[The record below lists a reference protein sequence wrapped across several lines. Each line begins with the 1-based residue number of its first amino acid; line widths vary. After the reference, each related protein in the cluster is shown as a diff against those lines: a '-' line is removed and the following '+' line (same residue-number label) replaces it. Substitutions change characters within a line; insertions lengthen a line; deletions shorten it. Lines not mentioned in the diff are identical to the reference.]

1 MIILKYD
8 ELNENKMWYK
18 TIPDILNWIESKSSL
33 KWLFLD
39 TETTGLGGPKKQ
51 QLTQVSAIA
60 TDYDFGKG
68 QFTDIASFDEKIKL
82 TSEIKTRYSTPGDSS
97 RKILSFN
104 HYGSGNYKYREE
116 KEIVDEFFEWVE
128 QYSPCLLIAQNAGFD
143 MAMLAG
149 RFGHKI
155 KNEVLDTKRLIQLYY
170 LPLLQK
176 LAETDDTYKSVIS
189 KIGTSERDGGLVSS
203 SMSKIGPA
211 LGINMSGYHDALTDC
226 KIAMEM
232 YQKIVDFLKQHQSED
247 IMKYQIERIKVIR
260 QE

>member
-1 MIILKYD
+1 MRILRFD

-18 TIPDILNWIESKSSL
+18 TIPEILSWLESKSDMP
-33 KWLFLD
+33 WIWVD

-51 QLTQVSAIA
+51 QLTQVSAIV
-60 TDYDFGKG
+60 TEYDFGKN

-82 TSEIKTRYSTPGDSS
+82 TSEIKKRYSTPGDDS
-97 RKILSFN
+97 RRILSFN

-116 KEIVDEFFEWVE
+116 KEIVDEFFDWIS

-143 MAMLAG
+143 MSMLGG

-170 LPLLQK
+170 LPLIQT
-176 LAETDDTYKSVIS
+176 LAETDEKYKALVS

-226 KIAMEM
+226 RIAMQM
-232 YQKIVDFLKQHQSED
+232 YQAIVDFLKQHQGVD
-247 IMKYQIERIKVIR
+247 IMKYQVERIKVIR